1 MRFTEEQLNTLSAW
15 EDNFR
20 TAVNAQWARNPG
32 RDGLRVIYDIYTS
45 VTGDQRRFN
54 DNCNHCILSLLQDCG
69 RIYFQD
75 KEEQKAVK
83 ACIIDKCKHRVAGTC
98 RLTPDEQDKC
108 PLNSKEVQV
117 SQEAAEPVKKVEVKT
132 RKRTTKKSK

>member
-32 RDGLRVIYDIYTS
+32 RDGLRTIYDIYTS

-75 KEEQKAVK
+75 REELA
-83 ACIIDKCKHRVAGTC
+83 R
-98 RLTPDEQDKC
+98 RLVE
-108 PLNSKEVQV
+108 V
-117 SQEAAEPVKKVEVKT
+117 SQAPAGPVKKVAVKT
-132 RKRTTKKSK
+132 TRKGKK

>member
-1 MRFTEEQLNTLSAW
+1 MRFTEEQIKTLSQW

-32 RDGLRVIYDIYTS
+32 KSGLRVIWEIFTQ

-54 DNCNHCILSLLQDCG
+54 DNCNHCILSLLTDCG

-75 KEEQKAVK
+75 KQELALREIPTREVK
-83 ACIIDKCKHRVAGTC
+83 
-98 RLTPDEQDKC
+98 
-108 PLNSKEVQV
+108 V
-117 SQEAAEPVKKVEVKT
+117 SQEEKQVVKKARIK
-132 RKRTTKKSK
+132 TTKKPKV

>member
-1 MRFTEEQLNTLSAW
+1 MRFTEEQLKDLSPW

-32 RDGLRVIYDIYTS
+32 RSGLKVIYDIFTS
-45 VTGDQRRFN
+45 VTGDTRRFN

-75 KEEQKAVK
+75 KQELALRAIPTKAV
-83 ACIIDKCKHRVAGTC
+83 
-98 RLTPDEQDKC
+98 E
-108 PLNSKEVQV
+108 V
-117 SQEAAEPVKKVEVKT
+117 SQEAAEPVKKVAVKT
-132 RKRTTKKSK
+132 SKKRTTKKKD

>member
-1 MRFTEEQLNTLSAW
+1 MTFTDEQLTTLSAW

-32 RDGLRVIYDIYTS
+32 RSGLKVIYDIFTS
-45 VTGDQRRFN
+45 VTGDTRRFN

-75 KEEQKAVK
+75 KQELALR
-83 ACIIDKCKHRVAGTC
+83 AIPT
-98 RLTPDEQDKC
+98 
-108 PLNSKEVQV
+108 KEVKV
-117 SQEAAEPVKKVEVKT
+117 SQDEKQVVKRVKVKVT
-132 RKRTTKKSK
+132 RKSK

>member
-32 RDGLRVIYDIYTS
+32 RSGLQVIHEIFTK
-45 VTGDQRRFN
+45 VTGDQRRLN
-54 DNCNHCILSLLQDCG
+54 DNCNHCILSLLTDCG

-75 KEEQKAVK
+75 KAELERRKV
-83 ACIIDKCKHRVAGTC
+83 V
-98 RLTPDEQDKC
+98 
-108 PLNSKEVQV
+108 EV
-117 SQEAAEPVKKVEVKT
+117 SPADAEPVKKVEVKT
-132 RKRTTKKSK
+132 ARKPTRKAKK

>member
-32 RDGLRVIYDIYTS
+32 KSGLRVIYDIYTS
-45 VTGDQRRFN
+45 ATGDQRRFN

-75 KEEQKAVK
+75 KQELALRNIPAKAV
-83 ACIIDKCKHRVAGTC
+83 
-98 RLTPDEQDKC
+98 E
-108 PLNSKEVQV
+108 V
-117 SQEAAEPVKKVEVKT
+117 SQEAADPVKKVEVKT
-132 RKRTTKKSK
+132 TKKRTTKKSK

>member
-32 RDGLRVIYDIYTS
+32 KSGLRVIYDIYTS

-75 KEEQKAVK
+75 KQEQKAVK

-108 PLNSKEVQV
+108 PLNSKEVKV
-117 SQEAAEPVKKVEVKT
+117 SQEEKPVVKKAKV
-132 RKRTTKKSK
+132 RTTKKTKD

>member
-1 MRFTEEQLNTLSAW
+1 MTFTEEQLKTLSQW

-32 RDGLRVIYDIYTS
+32 RSGLKVIYDIYTS
-45 VTGDQRRFN
+45 VTGDTRRFN
-54 DNCNHCILSLLQDCG
+54 DNCSHCILSLLQDCG

-75 KEEQKAVK
+75 KQELALRAIPTKAV
-83 ACIIDKCKHRVAGTC
+83 
-98 RLTPDEQDKC
+98 E
-108 PLNSKEVQV
+108 V

-132 RKRTTKKSK
+132 TKKRTTKKKD

>member
-1 MRFTEEQLNTLSAW
+1 MTFTEQQLKTLSQW

-32 RDGLRVIYDIYTS
+32 RSGLKVIYDIYTS
-45 VTGDQRRFN
+45 ATGDTRRFN

-75 KEEQKAVK
+75 INELALRETTTKAV
-83 ACIIDKCKHRVAGTC
+83 
-98 RLTPDEQDKC
+98 E
-108 PLNSKEVQV
+108 V
-117 SQEAAEPVKKVEVKT
+117 SQEAAEPVKKVAVKT
-132 RKRTTKKSK
+132 TKKRTTKKKD

>member
-32 RDGLRVIYDIYTS
+32 TNGLRVIYDIFTS

-54 DNCNHCILSLLQDCG
+54 DNCNHCILHLLQDCG

-75 KEEQKAVK
+75 KQELALMNIPAKAV
-83 ACIIDKCKHRVAGTC
+83 
-98 RLTPDEQDKC
+98 E
-108 PLNSKEVQV
+108 V
-117 SQEAAEPVKKVEVKT
+117 SQEAAEPVTKVEVKT
-132 RKRTTKKSK
+132 RKRTTKKPKD

>member
-1 MRFTEEQLNTLSAW
+1 MRFTEQQLKDLSPW

-32 RDGLRVIYDIYTS
+32 RSGLKVIYDIFTS
-45 VTGDQRRFN
+45 VTGDTRRFN

-75 KEEQKAVK
+75 KQELALRAIPTKAV
-83 ACIIDKCKHRVAGTC
+83 
-98 RLTPDEQDKC
+98 E
-108 PLNSKEVQV
+108 V
-117 SQEAAEPVKKVEVKT
+117 SQEAAEPVKKVAVKT
-132 RKRTTKKSK
+132 TKKRTTKKKD